1 MIKTLIV
8 DDHSVVREGLKKILS
23 EAPNITVADEAST
36 GHEVLKK
43 IKDSNFDVIV
53 LDVSLPDINGLDVLK
68 QIRSTKPDLPV
79 LIFSIYPEER
89 YAIRFLRAGAS
100 GYLTKKNAPEELI
113 RAIRKISQGRKYI
126 TSFLAEKLVYDLG
139 DDNKEP
145 LHEKLSDREFQV
157 MIMIALGKRAKE
169 IAKELFL
176 SEKTINNYKSRILE
190 KMKMKNNAE
199 IIHYAMREGLID

>member
-1 MIKTLIV
+1 MIKILIA

-23 EAPNITVADEAST
+23 EAPDITVADEAST

-43 IKDSNFDVIV
+43 MGKINVDAVV

-79 LIFSIYPEER
+79 LIFSIYPEKR

-100 GYLTKKNAPEELI
+100 GYLTKENAPEELI

-126 TSFLAEKLVYDLG
+126 TSSLAEKLVYDLG

-145 LHEKLSDREFQV
+145 LHEKLSDREYQV